1 MDNIQKACRNCKFC
15 DMPFSGEPFCSCI
28 GLNRFT
34 PDEEKFE
41 IKQEEKMEN
50 ATSLFGDRRDC
61 ERFLYRDLAA
71 TQDPCDT
78 CCSSCNFVPSEVT
91 IDIEKETEKMS
102 RSKFEELL
110 KTHNYQS
117 NSNNPLEQYD
127 PKIDPDSITPYR
139 IWCNVHDDECYTT
152 VQWMDG
158 AKTTVSSLAGAGCS
172 KYAGFTAALAK
183 KLYGST
189 TESIK
194 HMDSAIDKAAEP
206 ARRRAEVREFNKN
219 AKKRAHELRMKER
232 EDRIKSRMDQLR
244 IEREAVKRLNAENQL
259 EFIGSLRNHIKKK

>member
-1 MDNIQKACRNCKFC
+1 
-15 DMPFSGEPFCSCI
+15 
-28 GLNRFT
+28 
-34 PDEEKFE
+34 
-41 IKQEEKMEN
+41 
-50 ATSLFGDRRDC
+50 
-61 ERFLYRDLAA
+61 
-71 TQDPCDT
+71 
-78 CCSSCNFVPSEVT
+78 
-91 IDIEKETEKMS
+91 MS

-110 KTHNYQS
+110 KTLNYQS

-127 PKIDPDSITPYR
+127 PKIDPDSVTPYR
-139 IWCNVHDDECYTT
+139 IWCNVHDSKFYTT

-158 AKTTVSSLAGAGCS
+158 TKTTVSSLDGMGRS

-206 ARRRAEVREFNKN
+206 ARRRAEVREFKKN
-219 AKKRAHELRMKER
+219 SKKRAHELRMKER

-244 IEREAVKRLNAENQL
+244 IEREAAKRLNAEDRQ
-259 EFIGSLRNHIKKK
+259 EFIRELMKPYKEKK

>member
-1 MDNIQKACRNCKFC
+1 MDSIKKVCRNCKFR
-15 DMPFSGEPFCSCI
+15 DMPLSGEPCRFCV

-34 PDEEKFE
+34 PDEAKFE
-41 IKQEEKMEN
+41 IKQEDEKMEN
-50 ATSLFGDRRDC
+50 AASLFRDRRDC
-61 ERFLYRDLAA
+61 ERCLYRDLPG
-71 TQDPCDT
+71 TQDPCNT
-78 CCSSCNFVPSEVT
+78 CCSSCNFVPS
-91 IDIEKETEKMS
+91 
-102 RSKFEELL
+102 FEELL
-110 KTHNYQS
+110 KTHGYQS
-117 NSNNPLEQYD
+117 NSNNPLEQNA
-127 PKIDPDSITPYR
+127 PKIDPDSVTPYR

-158 AKTTVSSLAGAGCS
+158 TKTTVSSLAGAGCS

-244 IEREAVKRLNAENQL
+244 IEREAAKRLNAEDRQ
-259 EFIGSLRNHIKKK
+259 EFIRELMKPYKEKKIKGE